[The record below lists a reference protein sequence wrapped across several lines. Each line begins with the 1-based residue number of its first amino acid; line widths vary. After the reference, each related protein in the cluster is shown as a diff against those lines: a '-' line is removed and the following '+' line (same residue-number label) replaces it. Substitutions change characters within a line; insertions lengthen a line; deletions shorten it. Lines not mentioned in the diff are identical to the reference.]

1 MNTLPTRE
9 LRHACM
15 KLAAL
20 LLPALLMVGCESGVS
35 GHAPGLAGLQ
45 TLDPGTLN
53 FPMAYVKRP
62 APANTPNADIDV
74 RDLITST
81 TGGDLYIRQQ
91 ASVGSVETNI
101 TKSITM
107 GMGDVRDLDVS
118 ADGKK
123 LVFSLRLPLNP
134 NKPNDDITQPNWK
147 IYEYDAVAQTVTQL
161 TNDNTTA
168 GHDVG
173 AHYLPDG
180 RIVFASTRQAATQ
193 AILIDEGRPQYPAQT
208 DDRKQPIFLLH
219 VMNADGSNIHQIS
232 MNTNH
237 DFAPSVLANGQ
248 IVFSRYESINGDQI
262 SLYRSNPDGTGLELY
277 YGENSHATGAN
288 IAGTNNNVIQFLNAR
303 QRADGQ
309 LIAIVRPFLG
319 TQQGGDIVQINA
331 ENFVEIHQPATPGG
345 AAGTA
350 QSSATTLGV
359 TTDANMPSLGG
370 RFASA
375 YPLYDGTNRMLVSW
389 APCLIIDTTVTPNA
403 TKVCTAANTSG
414 ANVQLAPPQYTV
426 WIYDVSAGTLSPILG
441 AEINTVI
448 VEPVIMQARTPVPAF
463 VPDVVPSGAAA
474 NLANNTNGG
483 LGILEIRSVYDFDG
497 VDEVSAETAGSIP
510 NIAALADPKQATADQ
525 RPARFVRIEK
535 AVEIPDK
542 TVRKINASAFGPAGM
557 GMREILAYVP
567 VEPDGSVKVQL
578 PANVPFTIDVLDKN
592 ARRVGA
598 QHTSWMQLIAGE
610 TKTCNG
616 CHTAGNLTT
625 PSHGRS
631 GLTKSV
637 YAGAAAAG
645 APFPNTVA
653 SLPAANPGDTMADAR
668 AWNTCAQD
676 LTPPG
681 ATTPCSE
688 LPTIDVSYSDV
699 WTNPAAAGRAAD
711 APLSYLYA
719 NLSTP
724 SPANAH
730 CATWDPLC
738 RSTIHYPDA
747 TADGAV
753 SHQIQ
758 PIWNLTRPSTV
769 VGDVNPDHTCITCH
783 NPVSAAKAV
792 EVPAG
797 QLDLTDSASSVDTTV
812 TTSYEEL
819 LFAHNEQTLNMGVLT
834 DLLVPAPGPPGP
846 GGTPTTVMVPV
857 SLAPPLTAGSASGSV
872 PKFLRM
878 FDGTYHDPVVD
889 HTGYLTT
896 AELRLISE
904 WLDIGAQYY
913 NDPFVAPVAN

>member
-1 MNTLPTRE
+1 
-9 LRHACM
+9 
-15 KLAAL
+15 
-20 LLPALLMVGCESGVS
+20 
-35 GHAPGLAGLQ
+35 
-45 TLDPGTLN
+45 
-53 FPMAYVKRP
+53 
-62 APANTPNADIDV
+62 
-74 RDLITST
+74 
-81 TGGDLYIRQQ
+81 
-91 ASVGSVETNI
+91 
-101 TKSITM
+101 
-107 GMGDVRDLDVS
+107 
-118 ADGKK
+118 
-123 LVFSLRLPLNP
+123 
-134 NKPNDDITQPNWK
+134 
-147 IYEYDAVAQTVTQL
+147 
-161 TNDNTTA
+161 
-168 GHDVG
+168 
-173 AHYLPDG
+173 
-180 RIVFASTRQAATQ
+180 
-193 AILIDEGRPQYPAQT
+193 
-208 DDRKQPIFLLH
+208 
-219 VMNADGSNIHQIS
+219 
-232 MNTNH
+232 
-237 DFAPSVLANGQ
+237 
-248 IVFSRYESINGDQI
+248 
-262 SLYRSNPDGTGLELY
+262 
-277 YGENSHATGAN
+277 
-288 IAGTNNNVIQFLNAR
+288 
-303 QRADGQ
+303 
-309 LIAIVRPFLG
+309 
-319 TQQGGDIVQINA
+319 
-331 ENFVEIHQPATPGG
+331 
-345 AAGTA
+345 
-350 QSSATTLGV
+350 
-359 TTDANMPSLGG
+359 
-370 RFASA
+370 
-375 YPLYDGTNRMLVSW
+375 
-389 APCLIIDTTVTPNA
+389 
-403 TKVCTAANTSG
+403 
-414 ANVQLAPPQYTV
+414 
-426 WIYDVSAGTLSPILG
+426 
-441 AEINTVI
+441 
-448 VEPVIMQARTPVPAF
+448 
-463 VPDVVPSGAAA
+463 
-474 NLANNTNGG
+474 
-483 LGILEIRSVYDFDG
+483 
-497 VDEVSAETAGSIP
+497 

-653 SLPAANPGDTMADAR
+653 SLPAANPGDTMADTR